1 MLPKEAEKLKEKL
14 EQCEA
19 LRRRKVPWDE
29 IKKIVGICRSTYFRI
44 CKQVKLMGVVG
55 FIKQSKKPKTFR
67 KSAVPQRIID
77 LILQIRKEN
86 PIYGKAKITIILHR
100 DHQVQISES
109 TAGRM
114 LNKLIQK
121 GLVQRYMHAKGSKR
135 KRDFKSHAKQ
145 WEYGMKAQNPG
156 ELVQIDHMSCS
167 KNNISFKHF
176 QAWDPITKTIASC
189 AVSDAK
195 SASAAKFLN
204 HVINAMP
211 FPIKSI
217 QVDGGSEFMRNF
229 ESECAKLNIALYVL
243 PPKRP
248 QYNGGVERGNRT
260 FREEFYARRDL
271 LADSLRHINHELQK
285 AVLKYN
291 SYRPHFSL
299 KGRTPF
305 EYYDTLSLA
314 A

>member
-1 MLPKEAEKLKEKL
+1 VKNTDTAEEKGYDAGKKVSGIKRHIAVDTQGLPHAIHVTTANVTDREGAVTMLASAKDNLSQVSNILVDGGYTGEKF
-14 EQCEA
+14 A
-19 LRRRKVPWDE
+19 TE
-29 IKKIVGICRSTYFRI
+29 IKNMLGATV
-44 CKQVKLMGVVG
+44 QVVKRNELHSFKVL
-55 FIKQSKKPKTFR
+55 
-67 KSAVPQRIID
+67 PQRWVVERSFGWLEKCRRLWKNCERKLNATLQMVVLAFLVL
-77 LILQIRKEN
+77 LIKRSW
-86 PIYGKAKITIILHR
+86 T
-100 DHQVQISES
+100 
-109 TAGRM
+109 
-114 LNKLIQK
+114 
-121 GLVQRYMHAKGSKR
+121 GS
-135 KRDFKSHAKQ
+135 
-145 WEYGMKAQNPG
+145 
-156 ELVQIDHMSCS
+156 
-167 KNNISFKHF
+167 
-176 QAWDPITKTIASC
+176 
-189 AVSDAK
+189 K